1 MSAVLFTEHPA
12 GNGKKI
18 IQATLNSEKSLN
30 ALTLEM
36 IRLLAPKLPEWQADP
51 SVAAVILDGAGEK
64 AFCAGGDIVNL
75 YKGMVGETAVAQGEA
90 GFCETFFIEEY
101 QLDHAIHCFSKPLI
115 VWGSGIVMGGGLGL
129 MAGANYRVVTET
141 SRIAMPE
148 VSIGLYPDVGGTWFL
163 NRMPGRVGL
172 FLGLT
177 ASALNAA
184 DCRYVGLGDRF
195 IQSDKRALMLE
206 QLQAVAWGD
215 QLESLHHGVN
225 SVLRDLEQQSLNA
238 LPSLQPESQVL
249 KHFDQIN
256 GLMDHYDLADIVNA
270 LLTLETDDCWLQ
282 RAQGA
287 VKNGSPA
294 AMALIFAQIKRGKH
308 LSLKEVFQAEL
319 DLSVNCSTAGEFAE
333 GVRALLIDKDGSPN
347 WRFKSLAEVDA
358 NWIEALFVS
367 PWPQQH
373 PLADL

>member
-1 MSAVLFTEHPA
+1 MSAVVFTEHPA

-18 IQATLNSEKSLN
+18 IQATFNSEKSLN

-75 YKGMVGETAVAQGEA
+75 YKGMVGETAVKEGEP

-177 ASALNAA
+177 ASAMNAA

-206 QLQAVAWGD
+206 MLQGVNWG
-215 QLESLHHGVN
+215 EGIEELHHGVN
-225 SVLRDLEQQSLNA
+225 TVLRTLEQDSLA
-238 LPSLQPESQVL
+238 IQPESQVL

-256 GLMDHYDLADIVNA
+256 ALMDHYELADIVKA
-270 LLTLETDDCWLQ
+270 LLALETDDRWLQ

-287 VKNGSPA
+287 IKGGSPA
-294 AMALIFAQIKRGKH
+294 AMAMIFAQIKRGKH

-319 DLSVNCSTAGEFAE
+319 DLSVNCSKAGEFAE
-333 GVRALLIDKDGSPN
+333 GVRALLIDKDGKPD
-347 WRFKSLAEVDA
+347 WRFKSLDEVDA
-358 NWIEALFVS
+358 AWIDALFET

-373 PLADL
+373 PLAGL

>member
-18 IQATLNSEKSLN
+18 IRARLNSEKSLN

-36 IRLLAPKLPEWQADP
+36 IRLLAPKLPEWQDDP
-51 SVAAVILDGAGEK
+51 CVAAVILDGAGEK

-75 YKGMVGETAVAQGEA
+75 YKGMVGETPVAEGER

-129 MAGANYRVVTET
+129 MAGANYRVVTES

-177 ASALNAA
+177 ASAMNAA
-184 DCRYVGLGDRF
+184 DCRYAGLADRF
-195 IQSDKRALMLE
+195 IQSDKRAQMIEL
-206 QLQAVAWGD
+206 LQAVAWGD
-215 QLESLHHGVN
+215 QLEALHHGVN
-225 SVLRDLEQQSLNA
+225 TVLRQLEQESLA
-238 LPSLQPESQVL
+238 AQPPLQPESQLL

-256 GLMDHYDLADIVNA
+256 ALMDHYALGDIVNA
-270 LLTLETDDCWLQ
+270 LLSLETDDRWLQ
-282 RAQGA
+282 RAQAA
-287 VKNGSPA
+287 VRSGSPA

-319 DLSVNCSTAGEFAE
+319 DLSVNCAKAGEFTE
-333 GVRALLIDKDGSPN
+333 GVRALLIDKDGKPD
-347 WRFKSLAEVDA
+347 WRFKSLDEVDA
-358 NWIEALFVS
+358 AWIEALFVT

-373 PLADL
+373 PLAAL

>member
-1 MSAVLFTEHPA
+1 MEELLSAEEWIMSAILFTEHPA

-18 IQATLNSEKSLN
+18 VRATLNAEKSLN

-36 IRLLAPKLPEWQADP
+36 IRLLAPKLAEWQADP
-51 SVAAVILDGAGEK
+51 AVAAVILEGAGAK

-75 YKGMVGETAVAQGEA
+75 YKGMVGDTPVAEGEP

-129 MAGANYRVVTET
+129 MAGASYRVVTET

-177 ASALNAA
+177 ASAMNAA
-184 DCRYVGLGDRF
+184 DCIYVGLADRY
-195 IQSDKRALMLE
+195 IQSDKRALLLE
-206 QLQAVAWGD
+206 LLQNVAWAD
-215 QLESLHHGVN
+215 EPEALHHGVN
-225 SVLRDLEQQSLNA
+225 TVLRQLEQESLA
-238 LPSLQPESQVL
+238 AQPSLQPESQLL
-249 KHFDQIN
+249 KHREQIN
-256 GLMDHYDLADIVNA
+256 TLMDHQALGDIRKAILA
-270 LLTLETDDCWLQ
+270 LETDDRWLQ
-282 RAQGA
+282 RAQAA
-287 VKNGSPA
+287 VRGGSPA
-294 AMALIFAQIKRGKH
+294 AMALIFAQLKRGKH

-319 DLSVNCSTAGEFAE
+319 DLSVNCT
-333 GVRALLIDKDGSPN
+333 RA
-347 WRFKSLAEVDA
+347 
-358 NWIEALFVS
+358 
-367 PWPQQH
+367 
-373 PLADL
+373 

>member
-1 MSAVLFTEHPA
+1 MSAVLFTEHDA

-18 IQATLNSEKSLN
+18 VQATLNSEKSLN

-36 IRLLAPKLPEWQADP
+36 IRLLAPKLPEWEADP
-51 SVAAVILDGAGEK
+51 TVAAVILDGAGEK

-75 YKGMVGETAVAQGEA
+75 YKGMVGEGEA
-90 GFCETFFIEEY
+90 NFCQTFFVEEY

-148 VSIGLYPDVGGTWFL
+148 VSIGLYPDVGGSWFL

-177 ASALNAA
+177 ASAMNAA

-195 IQSDKRALMLE
+195 VQSDKRALMLE
-206 QLQAVAWGD
+206 MLQAVEWGD
-215 QLESLHHGVN
+215 GLEDLHHGVN
-225 SVLRDLEQQSLNA
+225 TVLRQLEQDSIAN
-238 LPSLQPESQVL
+238 QPESQVL
-249 KHFDQIN
+249 KHFDTIN
-256 GLMDHYDLADIVNA
+256 ALMDHYQLSDIVNA
-270 LLTLETDDCWLQ
+270 LLSLETDDRWLQ

-287 VKNGSPA
+287 IKGGSPA
-294 AMALIFAQIKRGKH
+294 AMAMIFAQIKRSRH

-319 DLSVNCSTAGEFAE
+319 DLSVNCSAAGEFAE
-333 GVRALLIDKDGSPN
+333 GVRALLIDKDGKPD
-347 WRFKSLAEVDA
+347 WRFKSLDDVDGS
-358 NWIEALFVS
+358 WIEALFDS
-367 PWPQQH
+367 PWSNKGLAEH
-373 PLADL
+373 PLAGL